1 MPVLSNEGCSLD
13 AIFNDDKYV
22 NHVKNRGYNPD
33 WPFKNL
39 NLKSLVYTKT
49 AKLCCYFF
57 SSKSIS
63 ERFKAQIRESKKS
76 GESEISFFTRA
87 FRCVLSDLAWPWLEM
102 MRGKAVFQS
111 LLPLQ
116 NREIHFKWWL
126 TGGSDLSL
134 FLRIWVRFI
143 RAGRWSLTSL

>member
-1 MPVLSNEGCSLD
+1 ML
-13 AIFNDDKYV
+13 F
-22 NHVKNRGYNPD
+22 
-33 WPFKNL
+33 
-39 NLKSLVYTKT
+39 
-49 AKLCCYFF
+49 FF

-111 LLPLQ
+111 ASFAKPRNPLQ
-116 NREIHFKWWL
+116 MM
-126 TGGSDLSL
+126 TY
-134 FLRIWVRFI
+134 
-143 RAGRWSLTSL
+143 RWK